1 MSSQV
6 IFHIYKRDNTENAF
20 LKTYQFELKQTV
32 LDVKKTI
39 LNEFYKDQ
47 FNYADLIN
55 ITEKVY
61 KDYGLLFFDKGIIS
75 SINDNYSLD
84 KLTIGNREFTF
95 LIEPSNK
102 ELTKRVRDNNTN
114 TQFQNKRTSYEN
126 SRFPKN
132 NISNEYVFS
141 EDDFP
146 PLGGGK

>member
-1 MSSQV
+1 MTPD
-6 IFHIYKRDNTENAF
+6 II
-20 LKTYQFELKQTV
+20 
-32 LDVKKTI
+32 I
-39 LNEFYKDQ
+39 LGH
-47 FNYADLIN
+47 ADLIN